1 VEALLARLGE
11 RSTVEATVYLVGG
24 ASAVLH
30 GWRTTTRDVDMRV
43 EPESATGP
51 LGDEIAR
58 LKRELEISVEF
69 ASPPDFIPELP
80 GWRDRSPFI
89 ARIGSLTIRHFDFYS
104 QALAKVRRD
113 VDLDRADVAAMLAA
127 GLVVPDRAWHLY
139 DSIVSDMPRYPAID
153 EPTFRRRMRNA
164 FGPRPA

>member
-1 VEALLARLGE
+1 M
-11 RSTVEATVYLVGG
+11 
-24 ASAVLH
+24 LH
-30 GWRTTTRDVDMRV
+30 GWRATTRDVDVRV
-43 EPESATGP
+43 EPEAATGP

-89 ARIGSLTIRHFDFYS
+89 ARIGPITVRHFDFYS
-104 QALAKVRRD
+104 QTLAKARRD
-113 VDLDRADVAAMLAA
+113 VDSDATDIAAMLAA

-139 DSIVSDMPRYPAID
+139 DAIVPDLPRYPAID
-153 EPTFRRRMRNA
+153 EPSFRDRMIKA
-164 FGPRPA
+164 FGPRPVS